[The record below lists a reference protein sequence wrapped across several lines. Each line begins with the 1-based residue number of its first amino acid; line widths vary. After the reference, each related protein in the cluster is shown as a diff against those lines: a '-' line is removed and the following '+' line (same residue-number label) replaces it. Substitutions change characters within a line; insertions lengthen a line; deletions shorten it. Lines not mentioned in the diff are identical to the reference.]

1 MQRLFNGLSADR
13 RLILKIAMHQ
23 IFYKRILV
31 MCLIKKRDLLFYIE
45 ELNKGEQ
52 RKSEV
57 VMPYL
62 KIFLMIVAEIT
73 INLSA
78 GIRKMI
84 KNELLSFNP

>member
-45 ELNKGEQ
+45 EL
-52 RKSEV
+52 R
-57 VMPYL
+57 
-62 KIFLMIVAEIT
+62 IT
-73 INLSA
+73 ICNQ
-78 GIRKMI
+78 
-84 KNELLSFNP
+84 F